1 MRQGIKLH
9 WLLIG
14 VFLVNF
20 GNSFVWP
27 LTTIYVHNQLHQ
39 SLTMAGIVILFYS
52 GANVVGSYYAGD
64 LFDRK
69 NPQRLMLIGLFA
81 AILTMVC
88 LGFFNGW
95 PAYPIMLSLV
105 GFFNGW
111 LVTLH
116 NSYGTIIQG
125 HNGRLVF
132 NMIYFANNLG
142 MVIATSIVG
151 PIYEHFHNQVGP
163 LFLMTALLYS
173 FFSIIVVRFYHVDRT
188 LAKQSSDSKP
198 RPAKEK
204 AVTANATLPKPNLAI
219 IWILCISLAI
229 IWVMYTQWS
238 SNLSVYVTSM
248 GISMTKYSL
257 LWTINGLMVVIIQPI
272 MNYANQYLKN
282 DYLKVA
288 FGMTTIS
295 LSFLTLIFGR
305 SYPWFILG
313 MVVLTLG
320 EIFVFPT
327 VPAIINQLSS
337 NEVKGH
343 YQGILNAFISI
354 GKAIGPVIGGLIIE
368 QWSYHSLFIGCL
380 FGSAVIV
387 IFTQLTTQK
396 IKRKTTEY

>member
-1 MRQGIKLH
+1 MRKGIKLQ

-52 GANVVGSYYAGD
+52 GANVVGSYYAGN
-64 LFDRK
+64 LFDRH
-69 NPQRLMLIGLFA
+69 NPQRLMLIGLVS
-81 AILTMVC
+81 AILTMVI

-95 PAYPIMLSLV
+95 PTYPILLTLV

-116 NSYGTIIQG
+116 NSYGTMVQG
-125 HNGRLVF
+125 QNGRLVF

-151 PIYEHFHNQVGP
+151 PLYEHFHNQVGP

-173 FFSIIVVRFYHVDRT
+173 FFILIVVRFYHVDKPI
-188 LAKQSSDSKP
+188 ADKSDQASEQP
-198 RPAKEK
+198 EK
-204 AVTANATLPKPNLAI
+204 AFVEKTMPKPNLAI
-219 IWILCISLAI
+219 IWILSGSLAI

-238 SNLSVYVTSM
+238 SNLSVYITGM

-257 LWTINGLMVVIIQPI
+257 LWTVNGLMVVIIQPI
-272 MNYANQYLKN
+272 MNYANQYLRN

-288 FGMTTIS
+288 FGMTTIA
-295 LSFLTLIFGR
+295 LSFITLIFGR
-305 SYPWFILG
+305 SYPWFVLG

-327 VPAIINQLSS
+327 IPAIINQLSPT
-337 NEVKGH
+337 EVKGH
-343 YQGILNAFISI
+343 YQGILNALISV
-354 GKAIGPVIGGLIIE
+354 GKAMGPVIGGLIIE
-368 QWSYHSLFIGCL
+368 QWSYHTLFIGCL
-380 FGSAVIV
+380 IGSVIIV

-396 IKRKTTEY
+396 IKSKTTEY